1 MQNKQWV
8 VYLLTCSDGTIYTG
22 ITNDINKRI
31 RAHNGLIKGGAKYT
45 SKRRPVVLLKFFECD
60 SKSSALKIEYKIK
73 KLSRAQ
79 KINLSN
85 IDKFVAELNA
95 RKI

>member
-45 SKRRPVVLLKFFECD
+45 SKRRPVNLLRLFEVEN
-60 SKSSALKIEYKIK
+60 KSCALKIEYKIK
-73 KLSRAQ
+73 KLSRQ
-79 KINLSN
+79 EKLNLVSL
-85 IDKFVAELNA
+85 DRFYGL
-95 RKI
+95 